1 MNGEPKADGTVSTTA
16 FGTVNLGRRASS
28 KNCPL
33 NGALDDVSIFDR
45 GLSSDEIGQLYNGEA
60 VAEGLVLS
68 WEFVRKMGLLVL
80 ILQEMAMMVRW
91 LVTPPV
97 R

>member
-1 MNGEPKADGTVSTTA
+1 MGRWMMFRFLTEDFPVMKLANCSMERTLLTA

-45 GLSSDEIGQLYNGEA
+45 GLSGDEIGQLFDGEDIA
-60 VAEGLVLS
+60 DGLVLS
-68 WEFVRKMGLLVL
+68 WVF
-80 ILQEMAMMVRW
+80 A
-91 LVTPPV
+91 
-97 R
+97 